1 MSPFF
6 RTRKSVPNLS
16 AANRNRLMALLNAP
30 SPFLPRHRIMN
41 IDPVDQFVGTS
52 RIRNPP
58 AAFPPKKA
66 SSYRGSVG
74 PQKPDPLQGKAVR
87 PPHPLWL
94 FPAWGDLARYSDR
107 HPVHP
112 PAHPYGFARF
122 AYPRAV
128 RPPRHVPRQRMG
140 GGTAG
145 MFCPRRAGG
154 EMTEGKA
161 APPSPLRRPAEGV
174 QGLEQAMARHAGD
187 CDRAGGCRR
196 IHAKRRALS
205 HLACFLAVMPS
216 CPILR

>member
-1 MSPFF
+1 M
-6 RTRKSVPNLS
+6 
-16 AANRNRLMALLNAP
+16 RLP
-30 SPFLPRHRIMN
+30 PFLPR
-41 IDPVDQFVGTS
+41 
-52 RIRNPP
+52 RNPP
-58 AAFPPKKA
+58 AAFPPPRRHLLIGA
-66 SSYRGSVG
+66 VG
-74 PQKPDPLQGKAVR
+74 PQKPDTLQGKAVR

-174 QGLEQAMARHAGD
+174 QGLEQEWPAMQGIATG
-187 CDRAGGCRR
+187 RAVAAVSMRKGEPSV
-196 IHAKRRALS
+196 ISRAFS
-205 HLACFLAVMPS
+205 P
-216 CPILR
+216 